1 LQRGQRAYKPTSLAL
16 LESWRDVQEYA
27 HSHAS
32 RDLLPAVQ
40 IIDREGTGYLRQLLS
55 GVTTD
60 EAQADYVA
68 SSGSARSEPAQTNC
82 TAGWPQRVRIGNL
95 AKNP

>member
-1 LQRGQRAYKPTSLAL
+1 VTVIRELASGLTAGHKVAVRALAFPDAADRLQCGQRAYKPTSLAL
-16 LESWRDVQEYA
+16 FESWRDVQEFA
-27 HSHAS
+27 RSHAS
-32 RDLLPAVQ
+32 RDLLPVVQ

-68 SSGSARSEPAQTNC
+68 
-82 TAGWPQRVRIGNL
+82 
-95 AKNP
+95 